1 MFTDVVG
8 YTSLSQKNE
17 ALALQLLRDHERL
30 LRPIFRKYGGREVK
44 TIGDSFLV
52 EFASA
57 LEACECACAVQK
69 SLHEMNSALPQEK
82 RVMLRIGIHLGDVVH
97 SRGDIFGD
105 AVNVASR
112 IDALAEPGG
121 VCITQQVYDHVRNKS
136 ELRTVYL
143 GKHEVKNV
151 ELPVDAYRVVMPWER
166 HSTAVAASKS
176 TRRIA
181 VLPLANISPDPND
194 EYFADG
200 MMEELI
206 SAISKIGELRVISRT
221 SVMKYRGA
229 SKTVGQISRELG
241 VGTVLEGS
249 VRKSGDKVRI
259 TVQLIDGRT
268 DEHLWSQSYDREVKD
283 VFEIQS
289 DIAQRVAG
297 ALKVQLVAKERQSIE
312 KKATQDIEAYTLYL
326 KGLHYR
332 GERTGEGLKKAI
344 EYFEEALRKDP
355 NFALAYAAMA
365 DCYAG
370 LGDDGTLPPDESFP
384 KAKQLAMKALELDES
399 IPEAHA
405 TLGSVLEDYYWDLSG
420 AEREFERAVG
430 QNPNYG
436 KICHCYG
443 VHLACMGRLDEAV
456 VEISRAQEANP
467 LALDVNDCA
476 ASIFTWA
483 NQYDR
488 ALETCRTML
497 RIDEEYFPAYEK
509 MGGIYLEK
517 SMFKDAIET
526 TEKALTISKGA
537 SSVKAR
543 LGYAYALS
551 GEAEKA
557 RKILKE
563 LKNKSGQRYVSPVSV
578 ALVLSGLGEKEEAL
592 RWLERAYDE
601 RSGGLLSMKVSPT
614 WSSLRSEPGFVQLL
628 NKIGLDR

>member
-69 SLHEMNSALPQEK
+69 SMHEMNSGLPQDK
-82 RVMLRIGIHLGDVVH
+82 RVTLRIGIHLGDVVH
-97 SRGDIFGD
+97 SRGDILGD

-136 ELRTVYL
+136 ELQTVYL

-166 HSTAVAASKS
+166 QPTAVATSGLG
-176 TRRIA
+176 RRIA
-181 VLPLANISPDPND
+181 VLPLANISPDPSD

-200 MMEELI
+200 MMEEFI

-221 SVMKYRGA
+221 SVMKYKGA
-229 SKTVGQISRELG
+229 SKTVGEISRELG

-259 TVQLIDGRT
+259 TVQLVDGRT
-268 DEHLWSQSYDREVKD
+268 DEHMWSQSYDREIKD

-297 ALKVQLVAKERQSIE
+297 ALEVHLLAKERKNIE

-344 EYFEEALRKDP
+344 EYFEEAIRKDP
-355 NFALAYAAMA
+355 NFGLAYAGMA
-365 DCYAG
+365 DCYAS
-370 LGDDGTLPPDESFP
+370 LGDDGVLPPEESFP
-384 KAKQLAMKALELDES
+384 KAKQLAMKAIELDDS

-405 TLGSVLEDYYWDLSG
+405 TLGAVLEDYYWDLAG

-456 VEISRAQEANP
+456 VEICRAQEANP

-476 ASIFTWA
+476 ANIFTWA

-497 RIDEEYFPAYEK
+497 RIDEEYFPAYQA
-509 MGGIYLEK
+509 MGEVYLQK
-517 SMFKDAIET
+517 SMFKDAI
-526 TEKALTISKGA
+526 KAIDKAVTITKGG
-537 SSVKAR
+537 SMSKAR

-557 RKILKE
+557 RRVLEE
-563 LKNKSGQRYVSPVSV
+563 LRENPEQKYVPPVAF
-578 ALVLSGLGEKEEAL
+578 ALVLCGLGEKEQAM
-592 RWLERAYDE
+592 RWLKRAYDE
-601 RSGGLLSMKVSPT
+601 RSGGLLSLKVSPA

-628 NKIGLDR
+628 NKIGLER